1 MRLVHRITI
10 LYSPPSDPEAFTEHY
25 RSTHLALA
33 RAVPGLRRV
42 TLSTPRGGPDAP
54 YLVAEL
60 WFDDADSMR
69 TALKSPEMETTT
81 ADATAL
87 CARTGSSMIA
97 FTGAVEEIS
106 TELA

>member
-1 MRLVHRITI
+1 VHRITI
-10 LYSPPSDPEAFTEHY
+10 LYAPPSDPEDFTEHY

-42 TLSTPRGGPDAP
+42 TLSSPRGGPDAP
-54 YLVAEL
+54 YLIAEL

-69 TALKSPEMETTT
+69 AALKSPEMETTT

-87 CARTGSSMIA
+87 CARTGSSMVA
-97 FTGAVEEIS
+97 FTGAVEEIP
-106 TELA
+106 TGLT